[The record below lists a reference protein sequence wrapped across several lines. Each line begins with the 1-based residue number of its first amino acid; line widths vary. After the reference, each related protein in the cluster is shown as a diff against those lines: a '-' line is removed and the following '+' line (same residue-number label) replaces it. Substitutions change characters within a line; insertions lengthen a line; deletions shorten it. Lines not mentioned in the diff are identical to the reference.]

1 MESIVGDRQG
11 ASDQGRLCRGER
23 RKVSDLL
30 AVAAGDFTIEQA
42 DLDIH
47 VFALKATL
55 SLYLGS

>member
-1 MESIVGDRQG
+1 MGVEEEAVVGDRQG

-42 DLDIH
+42 DLDINFT
-47 VFALKATL
+47 VLKAT
-55 SLYLGS
+55 